1 MKRTIKFRGRLLN
14 SDKWIFGGLLRN
26 EHPIN
31 RLYIYNGSC
40 WGVNPDTVGQFTGLL
55 DRTGKEIYEDDIVWW
70 QGNMYV
76 VRFLHGA
83 FYGIDEAGYK
93 RLLASMTH
101 HSYLHKEDA
110 CKIVANIHD
119 NPDFLKDYH
128 GSKES

>member
-1 MKRTIKFRGRLLN
+1 MERTIKFRGRRFDN
-14 SDKWIFGGLLRN
+14 DKWIFGDLR
-26 EHPIN
+26 HRTTPTTRLFIN
-31 RLYIYNGSC
+31 NRDDIA
-40 WGVNPDTVGQFTGLL
+40 VDPDTVGQFTGFF
-55 DRTGKEIYEDDIVWW
+55 DKNCKEIYEDDIVWW

-93 RLLASMTH
+93 CLLARMTH

-119 NPDFLKDYH
+119 NPDFLEDYH